1 MLDSIRKNAG
11 SWMIKFILGAI
22 VVVFVFWGV
31 GSFRSKRLDIM
42 AKVNGQKILVE
53 SYRQA
58 YNQLV
63 KRYQRM
69 FGGQIPER
77 LMKQLHLKEQV
88 LNDLIDEVLL
98 EQAGRKMG
106 VLVSDK
112 EIQKVILSIPAFR
125 RNGAFDQKTYEMV
138 LRNAEITPLGFE
150 HQVRMQILTE
160 KLRALVGAGLM
171 VPDDEAKEHY
181 MYKNEQIDIMF
192 VPVKAASCEGDV
204 NATDK
209 ALAAWYKD
217 HKEEF
222 RTDPKIK
229 IRYLLFNTSQ
239 FMKDIKVSDT
249 EIENYYKEHLS
260 EFTVP
265 ERRRAS
271 HILLKVPA
279 GADAAEV
286 EAVRKRLEAI
296 RAKAEKGAD
305 FAALARKY
313 SQDNGTKAKGGD
325 LGFFTRGTMV
335 KPFDKAV
342 FSMKVGE
349 ISEPVRT
356 RFGWHLIKLDEIK
369 PARTKPLKE
378 VKNTII
384 ERIKHQKAVQLVWDK
399 ANKAYDEIL
408 QMGGLDAYAA
418 ENKIKLQ
425 ETDLFTKK
433 HPPALLGQNPEILN
447 TLFSMGQG
455 DLSSLLDVPQG
466 VLVAE
471 IVEKKAPYIPP
482 LDEVKARVKRAYL
495 KEEARKLCREKAE
508 ELLKSAR
515 KKGLEAAA
523 KAKGF
528 KVEETGFFKRTDM
541 TAGGKL
547 PFNVV
552 QRALSLYVKKPFPDD
567 VVESGNAT
575 FYCLAFKS
583 SRAADLKGFSKE
595 KDAIKKRLLAEK
607 QQVAFKDWKKHLRE
621 RAKIEILQ
629 KP

>member
-69 FGGQIPER
+69 FGGQIPEQ
-77 LMKQLHLKEQV
+77 LMKQLHLKEQT
-88 LNDLIDEVLL
+88 LNGLIDEALL
-98 EQAGRKMG
+98 EQAGHKMG
-106 VLVSDK
+106 VIVSNK
-112 EIQKVILSIPAFR
+112 EVQKVILSIPAFR
-125 RNGAFDQKTYEMV
+125 KNGAFDQKTYEMV

-181 MYKNEQIDIMF
+181 LYENGKINIMF
-192 VPVKAASCEGDV
+192 VPLKADSCEGEV

-209 ALAAWYKD
+209 VLAAWYED

-222 RTDPKIK
+222 RTDPKLK
-229 IRYLLFNTSQ
+229 IRYLLFKT
-239 FMKDIKVSDT
+239 
-249 EIENYYKEHLS
+249 S
-260 EFTVP
+260 EFTKGVKISDAEIKDYYKAHLNEFTVQ
-265 ERRRAS
+265 ERRKAS
-271 HILLKVPA
+271 HILLKVPDGA
-279 GADAAEV
+279 GTAKV
-286 EAVRKRLEAI
+286 EEIRKRLEAI

-313 SQDNGTKAKGGD
+313 SQDNGTKEKGGD

-335 KPFDKAV
+335 KPFEKAV
-342 FSMKVGE
+342 FALKEGE
-349 ISEPVRT
+349 ISQPVRT
-356 RFGWHLIKLDEIK
+356 RFGWHLIKLEKIE
-369 PARTKPLKE
+369 PARTKSLKE
-378 VKNTII
+378 VRDTII
-384 ERIKHQKAVQLVWDK
+384 ERMRHQKAGQLMWDK

-408 QMGGLDAYAA
+408 QMGGLDAYADQ
-418 ENKIKLQ
+418 NKIKLQ
-425 ETDLFTKK
+425 ETDFFTKK
-433 HPPALLGQNPEILN
+433 HPPALLGQNPGILD

-471 IVEKKAPYIPP
+471 IAEKKAPYIPP
-482 LDEVKARVKRAYL
+482 FKEVEAQVKRAYVKEKAKELCKEKAKEVL
-495 KEEARKLCREKAE
+495 KIAREKGFA
-508 ELLKSAR
+508 
-515 KKGLEAAA
+515 AAA
-523 KAKGF
+523 KAKGL

-541 TAGGKL
+541 TARGKL

-552 QRALSLYVKKPFPDD
+552 QQALSLYRKKPFPDD
-567 VVESGNAT
+567 VAESGDT
-575 FYCLAFKS
+575 FYCLGFKA
-583 SRAADLKGFSKE
+583 SRAADLKDFSKE
-595 KDAIKKRLLAEK
+595 KDAIRKRLLAEK
-607 QQVAFKDWKKHLRE
+607 QRVAFKDWKKHLRE

-629 KP
+629 RP